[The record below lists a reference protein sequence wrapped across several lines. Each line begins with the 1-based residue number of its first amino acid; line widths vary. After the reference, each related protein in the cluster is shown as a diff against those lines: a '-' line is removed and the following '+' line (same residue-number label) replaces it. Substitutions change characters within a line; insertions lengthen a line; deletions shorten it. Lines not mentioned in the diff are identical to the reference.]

1 MIRNYLIN
9 RYLGKEFLK
18 IVFNTS
24 LVFFGLGIVMSLF
37 EQINFFKDFDVS
49 IKMPILQT
57 FLFVPSLLKE
67 FFPFVILISGIW
79 CFLKI

>member
-24 LVFFGLGIVMSLF
+24 LIFFGLGVVMSLF

-49 IKMPILQT
+49 FGLPITQT
-57 FLFVPSLLKE
+57 LLFVPSLLKK

-79 CFLKI
+79 FFL